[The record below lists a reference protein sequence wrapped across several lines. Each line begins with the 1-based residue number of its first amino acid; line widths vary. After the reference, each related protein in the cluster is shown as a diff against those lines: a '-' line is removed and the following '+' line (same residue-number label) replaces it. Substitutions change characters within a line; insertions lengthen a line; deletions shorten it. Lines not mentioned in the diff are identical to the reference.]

1 MESVAPPVVKPY
13 CFICYSTREPHVGVL
28 IDCIKLVLGKDFG
41 IKLTPSAM
49 ESGASQRDQITG
61 LIEGCSFGIV
71 ILDGLRPNVVF
82 EYGILHGRQKPVL
95 LFKEENA
102 VVDIRGL
109 IGDIKE
115 LGITFPPINPDIQ
128 FSDVKDVNYAKWN
141 RFNIQ
146 ETIKLVWDEY
156 GKKKTAI
163 ADFVEIEEPKLWP

>member
-1 MESVAPPVVKPY
+1 MAVASQEVKLPY

-28 IDCIKLVLGKDFG
+28 IDCIKLVLGKHYEV
-41 IKLTPSAM
+41 KLTPSAM
-49 ESGASQRDQITG
+49 ESGASQRDQITE

-82 EYGILHGRQKPVL
+82 EYGILHGKKKPVL

-115 LGITFPPINPDIQ
+115 LGVTFPPINP
-128 FSDVKDVNYAKWN
+128 
-141 RFNIQ
+141 
-146 ETIKLVWDEY
+146 
-156 GKKKTAI
+156 
-163 ADFVEIEEPKLWP
+163 